1 MVTPTTWLSG
11 LLLLCFAGI
20 CFSFWPNAFK
30 LAGNRWR
37 FELFSFDFGI
47 AALLTGVIAAY
58 TLGSMGSDL
67 GFSERLMVS
76 SRTNQ
81 AFAVLAGGIFAF
93 GNMLLL
99 CGVALLGLSIAF
111 PLAVGTALVIY
122 SFMQFGSANLMF
134 LLLGMVCLLVAM
146 ILSAAAARQGEK
158 TLPGAS
164 LVLPVRKQASSSR
177 KYVVKKP
184 PESMLSS
191 TKGLLVCI
199 VSGIALGVFFPFL
212 QRSLAGDFGLG
223 TYAGLILFGIG
234 ILASTIVLN
243 FYFMNIA
250 IHGGSISLD
259 AYFQGKPNQ
268 HFLGFAAGA
277 IWALGALTMLL
288 ALSVLSQVQ
297 VDISLTWEIV
307 LPLASVVLAALCG
320 LMVWKEHSGAKGP
333 VRRNVLLAIL
343 FFIAGLGIFAFSI
356 SHSRTTP
363 AASVSAGI
371 L

>member
-20 CFSFWPNAFK
+20 CFSLWPSAFK

-37 FELFSFDFGI
+37 FELFSFDFAL
-47 AALLTGVIAAY
+47 AALLTSVIAAY
-58 TLGSMGSDL
+58 TLGSLGSDL

-81 AFAVLAGGIFAF
+81 GFAVIAGGVFIF

-99 CGVALLGLSIAF
+99 SGVALLGLSIAF
-111 PLAVGTALVIY
+111 PLTAGTALVVY
-122 SFMQFGSANLMF
+122 SFMEFGSANLMF
-134 LLLGMVCLLVAM
+134 LLLGMVCLLAAV

-164 LVLPVRKQASSSR
+164 LVLTVRKQSSSSR

-184 PESMLSS
+184 PESMLNS

-199 VSGIALGVFFPFL
+199 VSGIALGVFVPLL

-223 TYAGLILFGIG
+223 TYAGLILFSIG
-234 ILASTIVLN
+234 ILGSTIVLN

-250 IHGGSISLD
+250 IHGGNISLD
-259 AYFQGKPNQ
+259 SYFQGKPNQ

-277 IWALGALTMLL
+277 IWALGALATLEV
-288 ALSVLSQVQ
+288 LSVSSQV
-297 VDISLTWEIV
+297 DLSLTWEIV
-307 LPLASVVLAALCG
+307 IPLASFALAALCG
-320 LMVWKEHSGAKGP
+320 LIVWREHSGAKGA
-333 VRRNVLLAIL
+333 VRRTVLVAIL
-343 FFIAGLGIFAFSI
+343 FFIAGLGIFAFSV
-356 SHSRTTP
+356 SHGRP
-363 AASVSAGI
+363 AAAASVSAGQI
-371 L
+371 